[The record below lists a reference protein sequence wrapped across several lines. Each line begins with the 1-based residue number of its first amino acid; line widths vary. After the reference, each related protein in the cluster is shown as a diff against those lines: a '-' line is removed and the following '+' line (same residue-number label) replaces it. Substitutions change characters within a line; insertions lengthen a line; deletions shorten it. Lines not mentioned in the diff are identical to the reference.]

1 MRLRVLIVEDEEAL
15 IEPLKYNFTKEGYIV
30 DTALDGEIALN
41 KIFNKPPE
49 LIWLDW
55 MLPKISGIDLCKRI
69 RNNKETKNIP
79 IIMLTALGEENDRIQ
94 GLEMGADDYVT
105 KPFSIN
111 ELLARAKAVIKRARP
126 IFAEEK
132 ITFCD
137 ISLNVATHKV
147 FREDKEIK
155 LGPTE
160 FNLLRFFLE
169 NIDRVFSR
177 DQLLNHVWKNDALVE
192 PRTVDVHVRRL
203 RKVLNTNNKKDYI
216 RTVRSAGYSFGHN

>member
-30 DTALDGEIALN
+30 DTAQDGEIALD

-49 LIWLDW
+49 LILLDW
-55 MLPKISGIDLCKRI
+55 MLPKISGMDLCKRI

-79 IIMLTALGEENDRIQ
+79 IIMLTARGEENDRIQ

-126 IFAEEK
+126 IFVEEK

>member
-30 DTALDGEIALN
+30 DTAQDGEIALD

-49 LIWLDW
+49 LILLDW
-55 MLPKISGIDLCKRI
+55 MLPKISGMDLCKRI

-79 IIMLTALGEENDRIQ
+79 IIMLTARGEENDRIQ

-169 NIDRVFSR
+169 NIERVFSR
-177 DQLLNHVWKNDALVE
+177 EQLLNHVWKNDALVE

-203 RKVLNTNNKKDYI
+203 RKVLNTNNEKDYI

>member
-30 DTALDGEIALN
+30 DTALDGEIALD

-49 LIWLDW
+49 LILLDW

-79 IIMLTALGEENDRIQ
+79 IIMLTARGEENDRIQ

-137 ISLNVATHKV
+137 ISINIATHKV
-147 FREDKEIK
+147 FRGDKEIK

>member
-30 DTALDGEIALN
+30 DTALDGEIALD

-49 LIWLDW
+49 LILLDW

-69 RNNKETKNIP
+69 RNKKETKNIP
-79 IIMLTALGEENDRIQ
+79 IIMLTARGEENDRIQ

-105 KPFSIN
+105 KPFFIN

-126 IFAEEK
+126 IFAEEQ
-132 ITFCD
+132 ITFID
-137 ISLNVATHKV
+137 ISLNITTHKV